1 MRKYRN
7 KIFHNEDMEMEDT
20 KADRYIDVMIAV
32 LQDSKELV
40 NRPEAQAA
48 VQKLLEVVQTLF
60 HG

>member
-1 MRKYRN
+1 
-7 KIFHNEDMEMEDT
+7 MEMEDT

-48 VQKLLEVVQTLF
+48 VQKLQEVVQTLF